1 MVIDRRWIGCFL
13 IVFLTAHSSAFS
25 QFVPPQIP
33 RNPLPGNP
41 RPLPPGQVLPGQI
54 VPGQFQPG
62 QLDASAARAVEG
74 EPFGVFTVEV
84 PLQAGFNAE
93 SVRVLVQDTENRIFY
108 PAITVRT
115 VEVTEQPLPQGGRL
129 LGGGALVD
137 RLRNA
142 IRGQEKRQVPV
153 AVRISALYRDSGPLN
168 IQLLGDI
175 QQRITVPSIR
185 EAALHQPMMLAWWR
199 QYVEAAQGT
208 VAAGDHPALVHKYL
222 TSMLARRLGMDYVDL
237 DPPEPEKKSAENNAL
252 AQPLDTL
259 SLLAA
264 IEPLRDEML
273 EDVLRSPSSASLANL
288 APPTAPEWLPPSLP
302 PVPADLEVEA
312 MASRVPPECFY
323 LRFGSFNNYVWFQEL
338 STRFGG
344 DIAQA
349 VLMRGFNYEATARL
363 ERMLGAKLTALAKMF
378 GDKLIDDMALIGT
391 DLYLKEGASIGTLF
405 STKNAGLL
413 MTSMQ
418 GDRKAAL
425 KANADASM
433 ETVKIAG
440 RDVSMLSTPDNRLRS
455 FMASDGDY
463 VFVTTSSTLM
473 RRFLEVGGGEPSLAA
488 LPSFQWSRAWMPTAN
503 DYSVFAFFSPEF
515 FHQLVSPQYQIELRR
530 RLESIAHLEI
540 AEVASV
546 AARAEG
552 VAADNVVEMQAAG
565 LLPAWFDERAD
576 GARTLNA
583 KGHWIDSLRGA
594 RGSFLPI
601 ADVELGSVND
611 VEADGYN
618 KIAAFYRDQ
627 WRQMD
632 PLLIGLRR
640 FAVEGQPQVERI
652 AIEGYIAPFGKAKYG
667 WIANMLG
674 PATQVEL
681 ALPRDDVASL
691 QLHMSGANPLGRP
704 TQDYHLFAGIKDM
717 LPPVPEE
724 TKGLIKMLRALQAVP
739 GYLGAWPMPGLLDQ
753 LPLGLGGG
761 PPDYAGYSRMLGGL
775 IRWQG
780 GGYSLLSFDRTI
792 IDNTI
797 PQLATFAA
805 ADNAQARLQVA
816 NLQGTKVSSW
826 INGQWYERGWSASHG
841 NVRLL
846 DSVQQQ
852 LKVPGEQSLEVAQQL
867 LDVRLQCPLGGEF
880 RFEPFPG
887 NRAAGDGWWT
897 SSAWRDGVLMQN
909 GKIGPPQ
916 QYSAPWI
923 EWFRGGR
930 IHLTQLPERV
940 AVVGTIDLEL
950 PPLVQAVVP
959 GEKDVAPPMNF
970 DLFQLPFKIFGDGKE
985 KEPAK
990 PERKSF

>member
-1 MVIDRRWIGCFL
+1 MFTDWRVAGFVL
-13 IVFLTAHSSAFS
+13 GVLLTTPSQSFS
-25 QFVPPQIP
+25 QILRPQGP
-33 RNPLPGNP
+33 
-41 RPLPPGQVLPGQI
+41 I
-54 VPGQFQPG
+54 VPLAPG
-62 QLDASAARAVEG
+62 QLIPRQLAPGKIDARVARAVEG
-74 EPFGVFTVEV
+74 EPFGVFSVEV
-84 PLQAGFNAE
+84 PLPAGMNAE
-93 SVRVLVQDTENRIFY
+93 SVRVLVQDAENRIFY
-108 PAITVRT
+108 PAVTVRS
-115 VEVTEQPLPQGGRL
+115 VEVTEQPPQQGGRL
-129 LGGGALVD
+129 IGGGALVD

-142 IRGQEKRQVPV
+142 IRGQETRQIPV
-153 AVRISALYRDSGPLN
+153 AVRISALYRDSGALD
-168 IQLLGDI
+168 IQLVGDV
-175 QQRITVPSIR
+175 QQRLTVPSVR
-185 EAALHQPMMLAWWR
+185 DAALHQSMMLGWWKE
-199 QYVEAAQGT
+199 YVEAAQRT
-208 VAAGDHPALVHKYL
+208 VAAGDHPALVQKYL
-222 TSMLARRLGMDYVDL
+222 TSMLARRFGMDYVDL
-237 DPPEPEKKSAENNAL
+237 DPPEAEKNSAENNTL

-259 SLLAA
+259 ALLAA

-273 EDVLRSPSSASLANL
+273 EDVLRSPSSASPANL
-288 APPTAPEWLPPSLP
+288 TPPTAPEWLPPSLAS
-302 PVPADLEVEA
+302 VPADLEVEA

-338 STRFGG
+338 LTRFGG

-349 VLMRGFNYEATARL
+349 VFMRGFNYEASARL
-363 ERMLGAKLTALAKMF
+363 ERMLGAKLTELAKMF

-391 DLYLKEGASIGTLF
+391 DLYLKEGASLGTLF
-405 STKNAGLL
+405 ATKNAGLL
-413 MTSMQ
+413 MTSLR
-418 GDRKAAL
+418 GDRRAAL
-425 KANADASM
+425 KVNADASL
-433 ETVKIAG
+433 ETVQIAG
-440 RDVSMLSTPDNRLRS
+440 RDVSMLRTPDNRLRS

-488 LPSFQWSRAWMPTAN
+488 LPSFQWSRVWMPNAN
-503 DYSVFAFFSPEF
+503 DYSVVAFFSPEF

-540 AEVASV
+540 AEVASA

-552 VAADNVVEMQAAG
+552 VAPDDVAEMQAAG
-565 LLPAWFDERAD
+565 LLPTWFDERAD
-576 GARTLNA
+576 GSRTLYNQ
-583 KGHWIDSLRGA
+583 GLWIDSLRGA

-601 ADVELGSVND
+601 ADVELVTVND
-611 VEADGYN
+611 VEAEGYT
-618 KIAAFYRDQ
+618 KIAGFYRDQ

-640 FAVEGQPQVERI
+640 FAVEGQPNVERV
-652 AIEGYIAPFGKAKYG
+652 AVEGYIAPFGKEKYG
-667 WIANMLG
+667 WLANMLG

-681 ALPRDDVASL
+681 ALPQDDVASL
-691 QLHMSGANPLGRP
+691 QLHMSGANPLGWP
-704 TQDYHLFAGIKDM
+704 TQDYHLFAGVKDM

-739 GYLGAWPMPGLLDQ
+739 GYIGAWPMPGLLDQ

-775 IRWQG
+775 MRWQG

-797 PQLATFAA
+797 PQLAALTAP
-805 ADNAQARLQVA
+805 DNAQARLRVS

-826 INGQWYERGWSASHG
+826 INGHWYERGWSASHG

-852 LKVPGEQSLEVAQQL
+852 LKVPGEQSLEVAQRL

-880 RFEPFPG
+880 RFESFPG
-887 NRAAGDGWWT
+887 SRAGENGWWT
-897 SSAWRDGVLMQN
+897 SSAWPDAVMMQN

-923 EWFRGGR
+923 EWFRGGKV
-930 IHLTQLPERV
+930 HLTQLPERV

-950 PPLVQAVVP
+950 PPLVHAVVP
-959 GEKDVAPPMNF
+959 GEKDVAPPMSF
-970 DLFQLPFKIFGDGKE
+970 DLFQLPFKIFGAGNGKE
-985 KEPAK
+985 AAK
-990 PERKSF
+990 PDRKSF

>member
-1 MVIDRRWIGCFL
+1 MVTDWRVAG
-13 IVFLTAHSSAFS
+13 
-25 QFVPPQIP
+25 FV
-33 RNPLPGNP
+33 LG
-41 RPLPPGQVLPGQI
+41 VLVTTQLESFAQI
-54 VPGQFQPG
+54 VKPQELAAPG
-62 QLDASAARAVEG
+62 QLDARVARAVEG
-74 EPFGVFTVEV
+74 EPFGVFSFEV
-84 PLQAGFNAE
+84 PLPAGLSAE
-93 SVRVLVQDTENRIFY
+93 SVRVLVQDAENRIFY
-108 PAITVRT
+108 PAVTVRT
-115 VEVTEQPLPQGGRL
+115 VEVTEQPPQQGGRL
-129 LGGGALVD
+129 IGGGALVD

-142 IRGQEKRQVPV
+142 IRGQEKRQIPV
-153 AVRISALYRDSGPLN
+153 AVRISGLYRDSGPLN
-168 IQLLGDI
+168 IQLVGDV
-175 QQRITVPSIR
+175 QQRLMVPSVR
-185 EAALHQPMMLAWWR
+185 EAALHRTLMLGWWNE
-199 QYVEAAQGT
+199 YVDAAQRT
-208 VAAGDHPALVHKYL
+208 VAADDHPALVQKYL
-222 TSMLARRLGMDYVDL
+222 TSMLARRLGLDYVDL
-237 DPPEPEKKSAENNAL
+237 DPPQSEQNSTQNNTL

-259 SLLAA
+259 ALLAA

-273 EDVLRSPSSASLANL
+273 EDVLRSPSSASPANL
-288 APPTAPEWLPPSLP
+288 TPPIAPEWLPRSLP
-302 PVPADLEVEA
+302 PVPVETNIEA
-312 MASRVPPECFY
+312 IAARVPPECFY

-349 VLMRGFNYEATARL
+349 VFMRGFNYEATARL
-363 ERMLGAKLTALAKMF
+363 ERMLGTKLTALAKMF

-391 DLYLKEGASIGTLF
+391 DLYLKEGASVGTLF
-405 STKNAGLL
+405 ATKNAGLL

-418 GDRKAAL
+418 GDRRAAL
-425 KANADASM
+425 KANADASI
-433 ETVKIAG
+433 ETVQIAG

-455 FMASDGDY
+455 FMASDGDF

-473 RRFLEVGGGEPSLAA
+473 RRFLEVGDGEPSLAS
-488 LPSFQWSRAWMPTAN
+488 LTSFQWSRAWMPTAN

-540 AEVASV
+540 AEVASA

-552 VAADNVVEMQAAG
+552 VAADDVVEMRAAG
-565 LLPAWFDERAD
+565 LLPPWFDERAD
-576 GARTLNA
+576 GSRTLQSR
-583 KGHWIDSLRGA
+583 GHWIDSLRGA
-594 RGSFLPI
+594 RGAFLPI
-601 ADVELGSVND
+601 ADVELVNVND
-611 VEADGYN
+611 VEAEGYT
-618 KIAAFYRDQ
+618 KIASFYRDQ

-632 PLLIGLRR
+632 PLLMGLRR
-640 FAVEGQPQVERI
+640 FAVEGQPNVERV
-652 AIEGYIAPFGKAKYG
+652 AIEGYVAPFGKEKYG
-667 WIANMLG
+667 WIANLLG
-674 PATQVEL
+674 PATHVEL
-681 ALPRDDVASL
+681 ALPQDDVASL
-691 QLHMSGANPLGRP
+691 QVHMSGANPLGRP
-704 TQDYHLFAGIKDM
+704 TQDYHLFAGMKDM

-739 GYLGAWPMPGLLDQ
+739 GYVGAWPMPGLLDQ

-775 IRWQG
+775 MRWQG
-780 GGYSLLSFDRTI
+780 GGFSLLSFDRTI
-792 IDNTI
+792 LDNTI
-797 PQLATFAA
+797 PHLATLTGP
-805 ADNAQARLQVA
+805 DNAQARLTVR

-826 INGQWYERGWSASHG
+826 INGQWYARGSSTSHG

-852 LKVPGEQSLEVAQQL
+852 LKVPGQQSLDVAQQL

-880 RFEPFPG
+880 KFESFPG
-887 NRAAGDGWWT
+887 AKAVENGWWT

-923 EWFRGGR
+923 QWFRGGK

-959 GEKDVAPPMNF
+959 SEKDVAPPMNF
-970 DLFQLPFKIFGDGKE
+970 DLFQLPFKIFGDGKA
-985 KEPAK
+985 KDPVK